1 MTNVMKWQMTYLTRT
16 IMTKTFQRQGKRRG
30 NKGTIA
36 YEVGENILHSTSG
49 QGVADYVQ
57 EDLSGW

>member
-1 MTNVMKWQMTYLTRT
+1 MKWQMTYLIRT
-16 IMTKTFQRQGKRRG
+16 TMKKTFQRQGKRRR

-49 QGVADYVQ
+49 QGGADYAQ
-57 EDLSGW
+57 EDLSGR